1 MKKPD
6 SRPPTPDSS
15 SPLSSLL
22 IANRGEI
29 ASRIIRTCRK
39 MGIRSI
45 AVFSEADRNAPYV
58 AEADTAVYIGNSN
71 PADSYLDREKILN
84 VARQTGADAIHPGYG
99 FLSENAAFARACQ
112 EAGIV
117 FVGPHPEAIAAMGS
131 KSQAK
136 TLMMSHGVPV
146 VPGYQGE
153 DQTPERLQAAAIEIG
168 FPVLLKATAGGGG
181 KGMRIVNQ
189 AEEVATSIEAAK
201 REALN
206 AFGNDELIIEK
217 YIASGRHIEFQ
228 IFGDKHGNTI
238 HLLERECTVQRRYQ
252 KVAEESPS
260 PVMDE
265 TLRARMGAAAVNAA
279 KALAYDNAGTVEFI
293 YDETSGEFY
302 FLEVNTRLQVE
313 HPVTEEITGLDLV
326 QMQIESAQGMPLRIA
341 QEAVTGKGYALEFR
355 LYAEDPTNDFLP
367 VSGTIHR
374 FEVPKVEGLRVET
387 AIQSGSEISVF
398 YDPMIAKL
406 IVRDENRT
414 SAHRKMAYVL
424 RNLVCLGMTTNQ
436 AFLLRLVEHPEFQ
449 QGQYDTH
456 FIAKHPALTQ
466 PNSTSDHSIALLG
479 IAATL
484 QGWNQRDRERQLLRA
499 MPSGWRNSFYAYQQ
513 EIYEFGEAS
522 HTIRY
527 RYSAG
532 AFEFQIEESTYQ
544 VSLQEAHEQYLRA
557 EINGVQHRF
566 EVNTVGDSCFIHHE
580 QLGNVH
586 LKQQPRF
593 PEKEATAVA
602 GGYQAPMPS
611 QVVKVLVEPGQQV
624 QAGEGLIVLSSM
636 KMENTMAATADG
648 IVEEIY
654 ATEGANVAAGFLL
667 LTLTEAEG

>member
-1 MKKPD
+1 M
-6 SRPPTPDSS
+6 S
-15 SPLSSLL
+15 SPSSLSSLSSLL

-45 AVFSEADRNAPYV
+45 AVFSEVDRNAPYV
-58 AEADTAVYIGNSN
+58 AEADTAVYIGESN
-71 PADSYLDREKILN
+71 PTASYLDQEKILA
-84 VARQTGADAIHPGYG
+84 VVRQTGADAIHPGYG

-112 EAGIV
+112 EAGFI
-117 FVGPHPEAIAAMGS
+117 FVGPHPEAISAMGS

-136 TLMMSHGVPV
+136 TLMASHSVPV
-146 VPGYQGE
+146 VPGYQGT
-153 DQTPERLQAAAIEIG
+153 DQTLERLQAAATKIG

-181 KGMRIVNQ
+181 KGMRIVNHVD
-189 AEEVATSIEAAK
+189 EVTAAIEAAK
-201 REALN
+201 REALS
-206 AFGNDELIIEK
+206 AFGNDELIVEK

-228 IFGDKHGNTI
+228 IFGDKHGHAI

-260 PVMDE
+260 PVMDK
-265 TLRARMGAAAVNAA
+265 TLRARMGAAAVKAA

-341 QEAVTGKGYALEFR
+341 QESVTGQGYALEFR
-355 LYAEDPTNDFLP
+355 LYAEDPANDFLP

-406 IVRDENRT
+406 IVWDENRAN
-414 SAHRKMAYVL
+414 AHRKMAYVL

-436 AFLLRLVEHPEFQ
+436 AFLLQLVEHPEFQ

-456 FIAKHPALTQ
+456 FISKHPALTQ
-466 PNSTSDHSIALLG
+466 PPSTSDHSIALLG

-484 QGWNQRDRERQLLRA
+484 QGWSQRDRERQLLRA
-499 MPSGWRNSFYAYQQ
+499 MPSGWRNSFYACQQ
-513 EIYEFGEAS
+513 ETYEFGETS

-527 RYSAG
+527 RYAAG
-532 AFEFQIEESTYQ
+532 AFEFQIEKSTYQ
-544 VSLQEAHEQYLRA
+544 VSLQEANGQYLRA

-580 QLGNVH
+580 QLGNRQV
-586 LKQQPRF
+586 KQQPRF
-593 PEKEATAVA
+593 PEQEAAAVS

-611 QVVKVLVEPGQQV
+611 QVVQVLVEPGQHV
-624 QAGEGLIVLSSM
+624 QAGDGLIVLSSM
-636 KMENTMAATADG
+636 KMENTIAATADG
-648 IVEEIY
+648 IVEEVY
-654 ATEGANVAAGFLL
+654 AVEGANIAAGFLL
-667 LTLTEAEG
+667 LQLTEA